1 MDQDAFHNL
10 WGTSG
15 AAAPAPADDSSTR
28 ALDPKAFESTWLQSA
43 PEPKGKAPITRPGA
57 LGNKADDGV
66 WAPLK
71 NIATGAIK
79 GLGNSVGAI
88 GNTANMADYIMA
100 RAEAAATGKPIDDVL
115 ADFAAKKRAQAE
127 NPSVIGKIEQAIRP
141 ENVLPSGPDVYNP
154 VLAKTGE
161 YEPTTPGQKMAQ
173 AGVNAV
179 FGSLGPGVRG
189 APAPVNA
196 LVPNIIRQAPV
207 LGATGAL
214 GEGVTEATGDPLLGM
229 ASTAAIPLAVRAGGA
244 TVNRL
249 AGTVDPQTAQ
259 LAHTA
264 RNVFD
269 IPVGAGEISP
279 NPTVR
284 FLNSVVNKLPGS
296 GGGAHREEMQTNFNR
311 SVAGTFGEDAPRIT
325 PQVMARAR
333 DRIGAVFEGV
343 AARTPVIHADPQ
355 LATEL
360 RQTIHNAQSTMTA
373 GEVEPLIRQV
383 QNIASLVDPH
393 THTITGE
400 IYQNLTR
407 RGTPL
412 DRAMQSPNPN
422 IRGSARDIREALDG
436 AMERSAAPDVV
447 EDLRAARGQWRNLR
461 TIEPLVAK
469 APTGDISP
477 ALLQGRVNSS
487 FKGTHGA
494 AYGGGGDLKTL
505 SDIGQRF
512 MKEPPSSGTSERGM
526 LMHLLGGAASG
537 GVGLATG
544 GMDMKTA
551 LLAAAGTA
559 GSALLARGVGS
570 GLRSNALTESLINRS
585 LGNPHQGTFTNYIL
599 NSTLPATVQGNALFR
614 P

>member
-1 MDQDAFHNL
+1 MADNSTFHDI
-10 WGTSG
+10 WGTG
-15 AAAPAPADDSSTR
+15 GVTAAPDDSGTR
-28 ALDPKAFESTWLQSA
+28 ALDPKAFENAWLQSA
-43 PEPKGKAPITRPGA
+43 PESKTKEPVVRPGA

-79 GLGNSVGAI
+79 GLGNSIGVI
-88 GNTANMADYIMA
+88 GNTANMADYVLA

-115 ADFAAKKRAQAE
+115 AEFAAKKRTQAE
-127 NPSVIGKIEQAIRP
+127 NPSALGKIEQAIRP

-161 YEPTTPGQKMAQ
+161 YAPTTPGQKMAQ

-179 FGSLGPGVRG
+179 FSGLGPGVRG

-196 LVPNIIRQAPV
+196 LMPNIVRQAPV

-214 GEGVTEATGDPLLGM
+214 GEGVTEATGDPLLGV
-229 ASTAAIPLAVRAGGA
+229 AATAAVPAAIRAGGA

-264 RNVFD
+264 RNAFD
-269 IPVGAGEISP
+269 IPVGAGEIST

-296 GGGAHREEMQTNFNR
+296 GGAAHREEMQTNFNR
-311 SVAGTFGEDAPRIT
+311 SVANTFGEDAPRIT

-333 DRIGAVFEGV
+333 DRIGSVFEGA

-355 LATEL
+355 LAIDL

-383 QNIASLVDPH
+383 QNIASMVDPH

-400 IYQNLTR
+400 IYQNLTK

-422 IRGSARDIREALDG
+422 IRSSARDIREALDG
-436 AMERSAAPDVV
+436 AMERSAPADVIN
-447 EDLRAARGQWRNLR
+447 DLRAARGQWRNLR

-477 ALLQGRVNSS
+477 ALLQGRVNAG
-487 FKGTHGA
+487 FKGTHGS

-512 MKEPPSSGTSERGM
+512 MKEPPSSGTAERGLM
-526 LMHLLGGAASG
+526 MHLLGGAGTSG
-537 GVGLATG
+537 A
-544 GMDMKTA
+544 GMLMGELPLKVA
-551 LLAAAGTA
+551 LMGAAGTA
-559 GSALLARGVGS
+559 GSALLGRGVGS
-570 GLRSNALTESLINRS
+570 GLRSNALTDSLINRS
-585 LGNPHQGTFTNYIL
+585 LGNPHQGAFTNYL
-599 NSTLPATVQGNALFR
+599 MNSTLPATLNGNALFR